1 MIHITYDTD
10 DNEVKEKTDPLA
22 VNLKMCP
29 FKMDSIRMGGRGLLI
44 CSPRNEKKKPRT
56 TDANQKSN
64 KNNCTLGIYN
74 NLDVRTY

>member
-10 DNEVKEKTDPLA
+10 DNEVKEKSDPLA

-44 CSPRNEKKKPRT
+44 CSPRNEKKNPEPLMQTR
-56 TDANQKSN
+56 
-64 KNNCTLGIYN
+64 
-74 NLDVRTY
+74 NLIKTIVL

>member
-1 MIHITYDTD
+1 MIHTTYYTD
-10 DNEVKEKTDPLA
+10 DDEVKEKSDPLA

-29 FKMDSIRMGGRGLLI
+29 FKMDSIRMGGRGLLM
-44 CSPRNEKKKPRT
+44 CSPRNEKKPRT

-74 NLDVRTY
+74 DLDVRTD